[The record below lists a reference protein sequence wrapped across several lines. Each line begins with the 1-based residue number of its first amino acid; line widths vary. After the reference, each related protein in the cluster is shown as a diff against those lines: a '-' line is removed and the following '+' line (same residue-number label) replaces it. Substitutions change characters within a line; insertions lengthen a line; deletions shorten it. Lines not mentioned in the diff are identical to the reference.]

1 MRRLADELDAD
12 AVQEQVELLQIERA
26 VAIIIN
32 VLDEVVD
39 LRYGTSTTRARDATL
54 SEDQQRESYGNGWRF
69 GWSLIRCVS
78 KVVN

>member
-26 VAIIIN
+26 VAVVVD

-39 LRYGTSTTRARDATL
+39 LRYGTSTTPARDATL
-54 SEDQQRESYGNGWRF
+54 SEDQE
-69 GWSLIRCVS
+69 
-78 KVVN
+78 